1 VFACVCVCVCVR
13 ECVRL
18 CFLCVCACA
27 CVSFFESNLDID
39 VVTCV
44 REVCVC
50 ARLVCESFNMR
61 ACFCL
66 LVCVWKTRGNQRKV
80 KRANVKWQLGFFAKE
95 RKRKRKGKRGRKRE
109 RVCVHAFRIILQ
121 FKFLFRR
128 GGRGEEGFIRQNK
141 TCECHSV

>member
-1 VFACVCVCVCVR
+1 MFACVCVCVCVR

-95 RKRKRKGKRGRKRE
+95 RKTKDKRGRKRE
-109 RVCVHAFRIILQ
+109 KDRVHAFSIILQ
-121 FKFLFRR
+121 Y
-128 GGRGEEGFIRQNK
+128 
-141 TCECHSV
+141 